1 MSGRVLVETQFAAPP
16 GTDSRTAI
24 LLALNRFSDNSVS
37 ILAQH
42 DAPTA
47 KLTEILLGDVVGA
60 QLLILEKLGLRVCAT
75 VERGLPHDGVQPPFT
90 EFLLTQNPLGS
101 LDARYVRTLTANG
114 AAARLG
120 ISVTELA
127 SLQWHADRVYNEGGA
142 YISPFTKFLQTTA
155 V

>member
-1 MSGRVLVETQFAAPP
+1 M
-16 GTDSRTAI
+16 
-24 LLALNRFSDNSVS
+24 ALNRFSDNTVS

-47 KLTEILLGDVVGA
+47 DLTEKLLGDVVGA
-60 QLLILEKLGLRVCAT
+60 QLLSLEKAGLHVRAT
-75 VERGLPHDGVQPPFT
+75 IERGLPRNAVQPPFT
-90 EFLLTQNPLGS
+90 EFLLTQNLLGGI
-101 LDARYVRTLTANG
+101 DARYVRTMSANG

-127 SLQWHADRVYNEGGA
+127 SLQWHADRIYLEGGA
-142 YISPFTKFLQTTA
+142 YISPFAKFLQASA